1 LTTTEG
7 FFNVR
12 QRVSCSLGILESG
25 WKKRSSDPLPERPT
39 CFRGL
44 QKKGRCMSANHSYLR
59 TFVFFLIHIYLLSA
73 FLGRGWAADQAGGDP
88 LVAARLQ
95 YGGGGDWYNDR
106 SMLPNLMR
114 EVEQRTKIET
124 AGEEV
129 IVKLTDAEL
138 FQHPFLFM
146 TGHGNVR
153 FDQEEAERLRLY
165 LTSGG
170 FLYVDDD
177 YGMDE
182 AVRRE
187 LKKVFPDQE
196 LVELPFE
203 HLIYHLLY
211 DFPSGLPKIHEHDN
225 KPPQGFGLF
234 HRGRLVLFYTYETN
248 ISDGWADPEV
258 HQDPQEVREQ
268 AFRMGINILL
278 YAMLF

>member
-1 LTTTEG
+1 
-7 FFNVR
+7 
-12 QRVSCSLGILESG
+12 
-25 WKKRSSDPLPERPT
+25 
-39 CFRGL
+39 
-44 QKKGRCMSANHSYLR
+44 MSASR
-59 TFVFFLIHIYLLSA
+59 TYTMVFVLVAALLLPA
-73 FLGRGWAADQAGGDP
+73 PGPAGKAGAADRTGGDA

-106 SMLPNLMR
+106 SILPNLMR
-114 EVEQRTKIET
+114 ETELRTGIET
-124 AGEEV
+124 AGQEV

-165 LTSGG
+165 LISGG
-170 FLYVDDD
+170 FLYIDDD
-177 YGMDE
+177 YGLDE

-187 LKKVFPDQE
+187 LKKIFPGQA
-196 LVELPFE
+196 LTELPFS
-203 HLIYHLLY
+203 HPIYHLMY
-211 DFPSGLPKIHEHDN
+211 DFPDGLPKIHEHDN

-234 HRGRLVLFYTYETN
+234 HQDRLVLFYTYETN

-258 HQDPQEVREQ
+258 HQDPQEIRER